1 MDINQFR
8 RAAGINEQLA
18 ARWFPHITAA
28 MKEFGIEAPVH
39 QAMFIA
45 QVGHESRGFSR
56 LVESMDYSIAGLADF
71 VRYGRLTQVQA
82 KALGRRSYERVLP
95 IERQRAIA
103 NLVYSKRNGNNGPTD
118 GWFYRGRG
126 LIQITGLNNYR
137 DCGNGLKVDLVKQPE
152 LLAQDEYAARSAA
165 WFFATKGCM
174 KYTGDLVRVTQ
185 IINGGQN
192 GIDDR
197 RARYITAS
205 KVLL

>member
-8 RAAGINEQLA
+8 RAAGITEQLA

-28 MKEFGIEAPVH
+28 MKEFGIEAPAH

-45 QVGHESRGFSR
+45 QAGHESRGFSR

-71 VRYGRLTQVQA
+71 VRYGRLTQGQA

-103 NLVYSKRNGNNGPTD
+103 NLVYSKRMGNNGPTD